1 MTTAM
6 VATPSSALSKN
17 PKVILITGVSSGF
30 GKIATELLLAR
41 GHTVLA
47 GLRGGEERLNKIFG
61 AELAKYGSS
70 RLRALDM
77 HMEKPESF
85 NAAIDLVNKEYGGKL
100 DVLVNNA
107 GYALFGALEDQTE
120 EQLRYQMEVNY
131 FGPLLLAKRFLP
143 QLKAAQGRVL
153 NVSSI
158 CGLVTFPYYGAY
170 NAAKHALDAHAE
182 AMHYDLKP
190 HGVQV
195 ASIEPGGFQTDFV
208 AATVYGKSSEDP
220 QSPNYK
226 RTINFKR
233 NIAEK
238 NSLGGKP
245 IRVGKL
251 IVKLCEKPKI
261 PLRNLI
267 GIDAQF
273 MFFAKRAFPEG
284 MRVAVEDLVFRK
296 AFFSE

>member
-6 VATPSSALSKN
+6 TTTPSSALAKN

-47 GLRGGEERLNKIFG
+47 GLRGGEERLNKIFA
-61 AELAKYGSS
+61 AELTRYGSS

-77 HMEKPESF
+77 HMEKPETF
-85 NAAIDLVNKEYGGKL
+85 NAAIDMINKEFGGKL

-143 QLKAAQGRVL
+143 QLKAARGRVL

-195 ASIEPGGFQTDFV
+195 ASIEPGGFKTDFTS
-208 AATVYGKSSEDP
+208 AIIYGKSSEDP

-226 RTINFKR
+226 RTVNFKR

-238 NSLGGKP
+238 SSMGGKP

-284 MRVAVEDLVFRK
+284 MRVAAEDLIFRK